1 MVASTQRTRSTSLI
15 KKDLKQSRPNLF
27 RASVRAMKHSRLSFS
42 LSRSLSLLVCSLT
55 LFGATAVRAAEC
67 PTSSPDRTDERR
79 ALAKEWFA
87 RAEAAENAGNDVEA
101 VKDYACSMKMVAHA
115 FTAYN
120 LGRVAERSGDL
131 ELALRSF
138 KAYLTLKADAQDK
151 DEVQAK
157 ITELETKINQ
167 VKESIVGGEPAAT
180 TEPATGE
187 EKPEVAAEPEPPKEK
202 VEKPLPIE
210 PPPHVTQ
217 PVPEARSSS
226 HVVEWVVGGA
236 AVAIFAAAWI
246 PNVMARSDMNKA
258 NSTTDVNAANSSWN
272 SAKTEAYTSYA
283 LFGIAG
289 AAAAV
294 EAVLLYRL
302 YSSGGSSSSDD
313 TSVGMGWTPGGLTLS
328 ARGRF

>member
-1 MVASTQRTRSTSLI
+1 MVASTQRTRSTSFI
-15 KKDLKQSRPNLF
+15 KKDPKQGRPNPF
-27 RASVRAMKHSRLSFS
+27 RASVRAMKHSRFSPS

-55 LFGATAVRAAEC
+55 LFSAAAVRAADC

-187 EKPEVAAEPEPPKEK
+187 EKPEVAAEPPPEK

-246 PNVMARSDMNKA
+246 PNFMARSDMSKA
-258 NSTTDVNAANSSWN
+258 NSTTDVNTANSSWS

>member
-1 MVASTQRTRSTSLI
+1 
-15 KKDLKQSRPNLF
+15 
-27 RASVRAMKHSRLSFS
+27 MKHSRVSPS
-42 LSRSLSLLVCSLT
+42 LSLPLSLLVCGLT
-55 LFGATAVRAAEC
+55 VLSAAAVRAAEC
-67 PTSSPDRTDERR
+67 PSTSPDRTDERR

-101 VKDYACSMKMVAHA
+101 VKAYACSMKMVAHA

-157 ITELETKINQ
+157 IADLEAKINQ

-180 TEPATGE
+180 EPAAGE
-187 EKPEVAAEPEPPKEK
+187 EKPEVAAEPPQEK

-210 PPPHVTQ
+210 PPPHVSR

-236 AVAIFAAAWI
+236 AVAVFAAAWI
-246 PNVMARSDMNKA
+246 PNFMARSDMNKA
-258 NSTTDVNAANSSWN
+258 NSATDVNTANSSWN

-283 LFGIAG
+283 LFGVAG

>member
-1 MVASTQRTRSTSLI
+1 
-15 KKDLKQSRPNLF
+15 
-27 RASVRAMKHSRLSFS
+27 MKHSRV
-42 LSRSLSLLVCSLT
+42 SRSLSLPLSLLVCGLT
-55 LFGATAVRAAEC
+55 LLSAAAVRAAEC

-87 RAEAAENAGNDVEA
+87 RAEAAENAGNDVDA
-101 VKDYACSMKMVAHA
+101 VKAYACSMKMVAHA

-131 ELALRSF
+131 ELALRSY

-157 ITELETKINQ
+157 ITELEAKINQ
-167 VKESIVGGEPAAT
+167 VKESIVGGEPAT
-180 TEPATGE
+180 TEPAAGE
-187 EKPEVAAEPEPPKEK
+187 EKPEVAVEPPNEK

-217 PVPEARSSS
+217 PVPEPRESS
-226 HVVEWVVGGA
+226 HIAEWVVGGA
-236 AVAIFAAAWI
+236 AVAVFAAAWI
-246 PNVMARSDMNKA
+246 PNFMARSDMNKA
-258 NSTTDVNAANSSWN
+258 NSPSTDVNTAKSSWD
-272 SAKTEAYTSYA
+272 SAKTEAYASYIM
-283 LFGIAG
+283 FGVAG
-289 AAAAV
+289 AVAAV

-302 YSSGGSSSSDD
+302 YSSGGNSSSDD

>member
-1 MVASTQRTRSTSLI
+1 
-15 KKDLKQSRPNLF
+15 
-27 RASVRAMKHSRLSFS
+27 MKHSRV
-42 LSRSLSLLVCSLT
+42 SRSLSLPLSLLVCGLT
-55 LFGATAVRAAEC
+55 VLNAAAVRAAEC
-67 PTSSPDRTDERR
+67 PASSPDRTEERR

-87 RAEAAENAGNDVEA
+87 RAEAAENAGNDVDA
-101 VKDYACSMKMVAHA
+101 VKAYACSMKMVAHA

-131 ELALRSF
+131 ELAMRSY

-157 ITELETKINQ
+157 ITELEAKITQ
-167 VKESIVGGEPAAT
+167 VKESIVGGEPATA
-180 TEPATGE
+180 EPGTGE
-187 EKPEVAAEPEPPKEK
+187 EQTEGAAEPPK

-217 PVPEARSSS
+217 PVPEARESSRIA
-226 HVVEWVVGGA
+226 EWIVGGA
-236 AVAIFAAAWI
+236 AVAIFAGAWI
-246 PNVMARSDMNKA
+246 PNFMARSDMSKA
-258 NSTTDVNAANSSWN
+258 NSTTDVNVSRSAWN
-272 SAKTEAYTSYA
+272 SAKTEAYWSYA
-283 LFGIAG
+283 LFGVAG
-289 AAAAV
+289 AAAVV

-302 YSSGGSSSSDD
+302 YSNGSDSSSD

>member
-1 MVASTQRTRSTSLI
+1 
-15 KKDLKQSRPNLF
+15 
-27 RASVRAMKHSRLSFS
+27 MKHLRV
-42 LSRSLSLLVCSLT
+42 SRSLSLPLSL
-55 LFGATAVRAAEC
+55 LFCGVTVLSAAAVRAAEC
-67 PTSSPDRTDERR
+67 PATSPDRTDERR

-101 VKDYACSMKMVAHA
+101 VKAYACSMKMVAHA

-131 ELALRSF
+131 ELALRSY

-157 ITELETKINQ
+157 ITELEAKINQ
-167 VKESIVGGEPAAT
+167 VKESIVGGEPAT
-180 TEPATGE
+180 TEPGTGE
-187 EKPEVAAEPEPPKEK
+187 EKPEVAVESPQEK

-217 PVPEARSSS
+217 PVPEPRESS
-226 HVVEWVVGGA
+226 HIVEWVVGGA
-236 AVAIFAAAWI
+236 AVAVFAAAWI
-246 PNVMARSDMNKA
+246 PNFMARSDMSKA
-258 NSTTDVNAANSSWN
+258 NSTNDPGSSQSHWD
-272 SAKTEAYTSYA
+272 SAKTEAYTSYF

-294 EAVLLYRL
+294 EAVLLIRL
-302 YSSGGSSSSDD
+302 YSSSSGSDSSSD
-313 TSVGMGWTPGGLTLS
+313 TSLGMGWTPGGLTLN

>member
-1 MVASTQRTRSTSLI
+1 
-15 KKDLKQSRPNLF
+15 
-27 RASVRAMKHSRLSFS
+27 MKHSRLSFS
-42 LSRSLSLLVCSLT
+42 LSRSLSLLVCGLT
-55 LFGATAVRAAEC
+55 LFSAAAVRAAEC

-180 TEPATGE
+180 EATPAE
-187 EKPEVAAEPEPPKEK
+187 EKPEAAAEPPAEK

-226 HVVEWVVGGA
+226 HIVEWAVGGA
-236 AVAIFAAAWI
+236 AVALFAAAWI

-258 NSTTDVNAANSSWN
+258 NSATDVNTANSSWN

-283 LFGIAG
+283 LFGVAG